1 MQGEGGE
8 DREQEG
14 VTEGKGSESTPDN
27 FALENFADKDH
38 DKVFLVCNEV
48 ICLQV
53 VGMDKIFLDENGL
66 HS

>member
-1 MQGEGGE
+1 MLGEFGE
-8 DREQEG
+8 DQEQEG
-14 VTEGKGSESTPDN
+14 ETEGKGSKPAPDN

-38 DKVFLVCNEV
+38 NKVLLVCNEV

-53 VGMDKIFLDENGL
+53 VGMDEIFLEGNGF